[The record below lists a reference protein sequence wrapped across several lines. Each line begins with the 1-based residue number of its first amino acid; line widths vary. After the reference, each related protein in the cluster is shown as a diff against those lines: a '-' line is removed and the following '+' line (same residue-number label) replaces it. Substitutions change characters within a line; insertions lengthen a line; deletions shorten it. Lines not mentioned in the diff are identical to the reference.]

1 MDGLL
6 NIIDKIITEND
17 AECKSAIEHAEKQA
31 KEIIAKAEL
40 DAKKIAEDSQNSA
53 EVKVKLVNE
62 KNISGAE
69 LEYKRRILSA
79 KGRIISET
87 VAAAADYLC
96 NLPDKEYFDKIRKLA
111 LNGALQGIGSITF
124 NQCDKAR
131 MPEDFVNNLNKSLP
145 DGKSIELSESVGKFN
160 GGFTIS
166 YPEMLVDC
174 TFESLLDDNADDI
187 KDALG
192 QILFA

>member
-1 MDGLL
+1 M
-6 NIIDKIITEND
+6 
-17 AECKSAIEHAEKQA
+17 
-31 KEIIAKAEL
+31 
-40 DAKKIAEDSQNSA
+40 
-53 EVKVKLVNE
+53 
-62 KNISGAE
+62 
-69 LEYKRRILSA
+69 
-79 KGRIISET
+79 
-87 VAAAADYLC
+87 
-96 NLPDKEYFDKIRKLA
+96 
-111 LNGALQGIGSITF
+111 QGIGSITF
-124 NQCDKAR
+124 NQRDKAR

-145 DGKSIELSESVGKFN
+145 DGKSIELSESVGNFN